1 MKTGIIMEI
10 NERFLTL
17 LTPEGEFLRARKQD
31 RAYVIGQEI
40 AFFPIELKNGN
51 LSRPLSIFRL
61 SRGKGLMAAAFAMM
75 LAIVSFLPFLQN
87 DEVYAYMSI
96 DVNPSIELG
105 VNQEYQVVEL
115 IPYNKEGKLIIQ
127 NIKSWKKNSIHEV
140 ADKILLQIKKQG
152 YFKEN
157 KEVVIAAVYTEEN
170 KEADE
175 RIQKELADIKQDA
188 QKEQLEVTLLEASEE
203 EREAAI
209 EKGLS
214 AGIYKESKLK
224 AADDRKENS
233 EPAYP
238 HKQSDKET
246 QSLQKPAENTQSQL
260 KKQGNKGV
268 NKEKPAVPGQIKK
281 SEYQQNQQNN
291 SGKNNNGNDHE
302 KRHDKEGKKDQ
313 GNKVK
318 AQKHP
323 NHPSEKKIISLMKT
337 EITLKEVP
345 KKKIKGKTEAGMVM
359 RKTRKLVT
367 ILIKAEETIK
377 GSIMIKEIDKS
388 KVRSMLRTFSIYI
401 KLLLI
406 ILAGHLGLSLLDKPL
421 SNFSAYRSI
430 SPGYRIRA

>member
-157 KEVVIAAVYTEEN
+157 KEVVIAAVYTEQN

-224 AADDRKENS
+224 AADDRKESS

-281 SEYQQNQQNN
+281 SENQQNQQNN

-323 NHPSEKKIISLMKT
+323 NHPSEKKNNKSNENRNNPERSPEEKD
-337 EITLKEVP
+337 
-345 KKKIKGKTEAGMVM
+345 KGKNRGGNGHE
-359 RKTRKLVT
+359 KNQK
-367 ILIKAEETIK
+367 ISDNPNK
-377 GSIMIKEIDKS
+377 GRGNNQGKHNDKGN
-388 KVRSMLRTFSIYI
+388 R
-401 KLLLI
+401 
-406 ILAGHLGLSLLDKPL
+406 
-421 SNFSAYRSI
+421 
-430 SPGYRIRA
+430 

>member
-1 MKTGIIMEI
+1 VKTGIIMEI

-31 RAYVIGQEI
+31 RAYAIGQEI

-51 LSRPLSIFRL
+51 LSRPLSIFSL

-115 IPYNKEGKLIIQ
+115 VPYNEEGKLIIQ
-127 NIKSWKKNSIHEV
+127 NIKNWKKNSIHEV

-157 KEVVIAAVYTEEN
+157 KEVVIAAVYTEQN

-175 RIQKELADIKQDA
+175 RIQKELADIKQVA
-188 QKEQLEVTLLEASEE
+188 QKEQLEVTLLEASEK

-214 AGIYKESKLK
+214 AGVYKESKLK
-224 AADDRKENS
+224 ADDDRKENF
-233 EPAYP
+233 EPANLN
-238 HKQSDKET
+238 KQSDKET
-246 QSLQKPAENTQSQL
+246 QSPQKPAENTQSQL
-260 KKQGNKGV
+260 NKQGNKGV
-268 NKEKPAVPGQIKK
+268 NKEKPAVPGQLKK
-281 SEYQQNQQNN
+281 FENQQNQQNN
-291 SGKNNNGNDHE
+291 SGKNNGNKHE
-302 KRHDKEGKKDQ
+302 ERHDNKEKKDQ

-323 NHPSEKKIISLMKT
+323 NHPSEKKNNKSNENRKNP
-337 EITLKEVP
+337 ERSPEEKDNGKNRGGNGHEKNQKNNDNP
-345 KKKIKGKTEAGMVM
+345 NKGRGNNQGKHNDNGN
-359 RKTRKLVT
+359 R
-367 ILIKAEETIK
+367 
-377 GSIMIKEIDKS
+377 
-388 KVRSMLRTFSIYI
+388 
-401 KLLLI
+401 
-406 ILAGHLGLSLLDKPL
+406 
-421 SNFSAYRSI
+421 
-430 SPGYRIRA
+430 

>member
-31 RAYVIGQEI
+31 RAYAIGQEI
-40 AFFPIELKNGN
+40 AFFPIELKDGK
-51 LSRPLSIFRL
+51 LSRPLLIFRL
-61 SRGKGLMAAAFAMM
+61 SRGKGLMAAAFALM

-115 IPYNKEGKLIIQ
+115 IPYNEEGKIIIQ
-127 NIKSWKKNSIHEV
+127 NIKNWKKNSIHEV

-152 YFKEN
+152 YLKEN
-157 KEVVIAAVYTEEN
+157 NEIVIAAVYTEQI

-175 RIQKELADIKQDA
+175 HIQKELADIKQAA

-224 AADDRKENS
+224 ADDDRKEYS
-233 EPAYP
+233 EPVNP
-238 HKQSDKET
+238 NKQAAKET
-246 QSLQKPAENTQSQL
+246 QSPPKPAENTQSQL

-268 NKEKPAVPGQIKK
+268 NKEEPAVPGQLKK
-281 SEYQQNQQNN
+281 SENQQKQQNN
-291 SGKNNNGNDHE
+291 SGKNNGNNHE
-302 KRHDKEGKKDQ
+302 KRHDHDGKKDQ
-313 GNKVK
+313 GNKIKV
-318 AQKHP
+318 QEHP
-323 NHPSEKKIISLMKT
+323 NHPSEKKNNNGIENRNNPERSS
-337 EITLKEVP
+337 KEHDNGKNRGWKGHEKNQ
-345 KKKIKGKTEAGMVM
+345 KKNSGNSN
-359 RKTRKLVT
+359 
-367 ILIKAEETIK
+367 K
-377 GSIMIKEIDKS
+377 GSGNNQGKHDDRGK
-388 KVRSMLRTFSIYI
+388 
-401 KLLLI
+401 
-406 ILAGHLGLSLLDKPL
+406 
-421 SNFSAYRSI
+421 
-430 SPGYRIRA
+430 

>member
-1 MKTGIIMEI
+1 MEI

-31 RAYVIGQEI
+31 RAYAIGQEI

-51 LSRPLSIFRL
+51 LSRPLSIFSL

-115 IPYNKEGKLIIQ
+115 VPYNEEGKLIIQ
-127 NIKSWKKNSIHEV
+127 NIKNWKKNSIHEV

-157 KEVVIAAVYTEEN
+157 KEVVIAAVYTEQN

-175 RIQKELADIKQDA
+175 RIQKELADIKQAA
-188 QKEQLEVTLLEASEE
+188 QKEQLEVTLLEASEK

-214 AGIYKESKLK
+214 AGVYKESKLK
-224 AADDRKENS
+224 ADDDRKENF
-233 EPAYP
+233 EPANLN
-238 HKQSDKET
+238 KQSDKET
-246 QSLQKPAENTQSQL
+246 QSPQKPAENTQSQL

-268 NKEKPAVPGQIKK
+268 NKEKPAVPGQLKK
-281 SEYQQNQQNN
+281 FENQQNQQNN
-291 SGKNNNGNDHE
+291 SGKNNGNKHE
-302 KRHDKEGKKDQ
+302 ERHDNKEKKDQ

-323 NHPSEKKIISLMKT
+323 NHPSEKKNNKSNENRKNP
-337 EITLKEVP
+337 ERSPEEKDNGKNRGGNGHEKNQKNNDNP
-345 KKKIKGKTEAGMVM
+345 NKGRGNNQGKHNDNGN
-359 RKTRKLVT
+359 R
-367 ILIKAEETIK
+367 
-377 GSIMIKEIDKS
+377 
-388 KVRSMLRTFSIYI
+388 
-401 KLLLI
+401 
-406 ILAGHLGLSLLDKPL
+406 
-421 SNFSAYRSI
+421 
-430 SPGYRIRA
+430 

>member
-17 LTPEGEFLRARKQD
+17 LTPEGEFLRARKQN
-31 RAYVIGQEI
+31 RAYAIGQEI
-40 AFFPIELKNGN
+40 AFFPIELKKGK
-51 LSRPLSIFRL
+51 LSRPLSIFSL

-115 IPYNKEGKLIIQ
+115 IPYNEEGKLIIQ
-127 NIKSWKKNSIHEV
+127 NIKNWKKNSIHEV

-157 KEVVIAAVYTEEN
+157 KEVVIAAVYTEQN

-238 HKQSDKET
+238 NKQSDKET

-281 SEYQQNQQNN
+281 SENQQNQQNN

-323 NHPSEKKIISLMKT
+323 NHPSEKKNNKSNENRNNPERSPEEKDNGKNRGGNGHEKNQKISDN
-337 EITLKEVP
+337 P
-345 KKKIKGKTEAGMVM
+345 NKGRGNNQGKHND
-359 RKTRKLVT
+359 
-367 ILIKAEETIK
+367 K
-377 GSIMIKEIDKS
+377 GN
-388 KVRSMLRTFSIYI
+388 R
-401 KLLLI
+401 
-406 ILAGHLGLSLLDKPL
+406 
-421 SNFSAYRSI
+421 
-430 SPGYRIRA
+430 

>member
-31 RAYVIGQEI
+31 RAYAIGQEI
-40 AFFPIELKNGN
+40 AFFPIELKDGK
-51 LSRPLSIFRL
+51 LSRPLLIFRL
-61 SRGKGLMAAAFAMM
+61 SRGKGLMAAAFALM

-115 IPYNKEGKLIIQ
+115 IPYNEEGKLIIQ
-127 NIKSWKKNSIHEV
+127 NIKNWKKNSIHEV

-152 YFKEN
+152 YLKEN
-157 KEVVIAAVYTEEN
+157 NEIVIAAVYTEQI

-175 RIQKELADIKQDA
+175 HIQKELADIKQAA

-224 AADDRKENS
+224 ADDDRKEYS
-233 EPAYP
+233 EPVNP
-238 HKQSDKET
+238 NKQAAKET
-246 QSLQKPAENTQSQL
+246 QSPPKPAENTQSQL

-268 NKEKPAVPGQIKK
+268 NKEEPAVPGQLKK
-281 SEYQQNQQNN
+281 SENQQKQQNN
-291 SGKNNNGNDHE
+291 SGKNNGNNHE
-302 KRHDKEGKKDQ
+302 KRHDHDGKKDQ
-313 GNKVK
+313 GNKIKV
-318 AQKHP
+318 QEHP
-323 NHPSEKKIISLMKT
+323 NHPSEKKNNKGIENRNNPERSS
-337 EITLKEVP
+337 KEHDNG
-345 KKKIKGKTEAGMVM
+345 KNRGWKGHEKNQKNSGNSN
-359 RKTRKLVT
+359 
-367 ILIKAEETIK
+367 K
-377 GSIMIKEIDKS
+377 GSGNNQGKHDDRGK
-388 KVRSMLRTFSIYI
+388 
-401 KLLLI
+401 
-406 ILAGHLGLSLLDKPL
+406 
-421 SNFSAYRSI
+421 
-430 SPGYRIRA
+430 

>member
-31 RAYVIGQEI
+31 RAYAIGQEI
-40 AFFPIELKNGN
+40 AFFPIELKDGK
-51 LSRPLSIFRL
+51 LSRPLLIFRL
-61 SRGKGLMAAAFAMM
+61 SRGKGLMATAFALM

-115 IPYNKEGKLIIQ
+115 IPYNEEGKLIIQ
-127 NIKSWKKNSIHEV
+127 NIKNWKKNSIHEV

-152 YFKEN
+152 YLKEN
-157 KEVVIAAVYTEEN
+157 NEIVIAAVYTEQI

-175 RIQKELADIKQDA
+175 HIQKELADIKQAA

-224 AADDRKENS
+224 ADDDRKEYS
-233 EPAYP
+233 EPVNP
-238 HKQSDKET
+238 NKQADKET
-246 QSLQKPAENTQSQL
+246 QSPPKPAENTQSQL

-268 NKEKPAVPGQIKK
+268 NKEEPAVPGQLKK
-281 SEYQQNQQNN
+281 SENQQKQQNN
-291 SGKNNNGNDHE
+291 SGKNNGNNHE
-302 KRHDKEGKKDQ
+302 KRHDHDGKNDQ
-313 GNKVK
+313 GNKIKV
-318 AQKHP
+318 QEHP
-323 NHPSEKKIISLMKT
+323 NHPSEKKITRVLKI
-337 EITLKEVP
+337 EIILREVP
-345 KKKIKGKTEAGMVM
+345 KNMIMGKTEAGKVM
-359 RKTRKLVT
+359 RKTRRIVT
-367 ILIKAEETIK
+367 IPIKAAETIK
-377 GSIMIKEIDKS
+377 GSMMIEENDKI
-388 KVRSMLRTFSIYI
+388 KVRSRLRTFSIYM
-401 KLLLI
+401 KLLLF

-421 SNFSAYRSI
+421 SNFSAYRSV
-430 SPGYRIRA
+430 SPGYCIRA